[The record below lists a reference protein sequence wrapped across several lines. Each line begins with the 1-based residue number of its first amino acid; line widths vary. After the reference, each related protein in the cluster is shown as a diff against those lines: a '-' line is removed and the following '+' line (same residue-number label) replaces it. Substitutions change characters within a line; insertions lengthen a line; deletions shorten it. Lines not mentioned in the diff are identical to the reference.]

1 VDADCRRGALGH
13 TGICTVNRRLLAY
26 FAGDEYLGGK
36 SIPMNNDETLLRPLS
51 AEDRAIL
58 GKLKNNAWMTLLK
71 LYVPL
76 FFLLVAVYIKMQPG
90 GVFRGH
96 SLSYSKNQFRTVF
109 PIFAA
114 FFALV
119 FLIFLIKDFRR
130 LILPFINEAKVDKKV
145 CRCFQARKYHDP
157 IYDKRLLFYPDKDN
171 YYIQVCLEDFEA
183 TASGEEL
190 HLEVAS
196 ITGEVL
202 SLKSAGRIFTEPA
215 EFSFSDL

>member
-1 VDADCRRGALGH
+1 LGH
-13 TGICTVNRRLLAY
+13 TGICTVNRHLLAY
-26 FAGDEYLGGK
+26 FAGDEYLGSK
-36 SIPMNNDETLLRPLS
+36 SIPMNNDEILLRSLS

-90 GVFRGH
+90 GIFRGH
-96 SLSYSKNQFRTVF
+96 KLSYSKDQFGTVF
-109 PIFAA
+109 PMFAA
-114 FFALV
+114 FFGLV

-130 LILPFINEAKVDKKV
+130 LILPFINEAKADKKV
-145 CRCFQARKYHDP
+145 CRSFQARKYHDP

-171 YYIQVCLEDFEA
+171 YYIQVCPEDFDA

-202 SLKSAGRIFTEPA
+202 SLKSAGRNFTEPA